1 MNKEFVMRGQTA
13 SGLTEVLNFSGN
25 KPGYAYRLTEF
36 ALYPSTDVPASSYEL
51 TGSVTAG
58 KTAVAPNDP
67 DFNDDGLI
75 ATTFTKS
82 ESNVAY
88 PVTSL
93 TIINDLFLITQ
104 DLILMVQDTGSAP
117 INWQCR
123 FKSVKM
129 SVAEEAAT
137 NFKQFTIFDG

>member
-1 MNKEFVMRGQTA
+1 MKKEFIMRGKTE
-13 SGLTEVLNFSGN
+13 SGQTEVLNFGGY

-36 ALYPSTDVPASSYEL
+36 ALYPSSSVPSSSYEL

-67 DFNDDGLI
+67 DFDDEGLI
-75 ATTFTKS
+75 ATAFTKS
-82 ESNVAY
+82 ETNVAY
-88 PVTSL
+88 PVTYLS
-93 TIINDLFLITQ
+93 IINDLFLITQ

-129 SVAEEAAT
+129 TGPEEAAT
-137 NFKQFTIFDG
+137 NYKQFAIYD